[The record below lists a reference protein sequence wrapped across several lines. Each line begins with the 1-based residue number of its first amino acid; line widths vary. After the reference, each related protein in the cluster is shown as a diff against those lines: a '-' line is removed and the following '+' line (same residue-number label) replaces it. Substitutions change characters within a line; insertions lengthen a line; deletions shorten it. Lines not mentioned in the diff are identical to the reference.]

1 MIPNFLSSSWSPFFI
16 LIFIIHQVGFKCAI
30 FQSLIY
36 TLSNVKCESTH
47 LPHPL
52 QLRLVA
58 VDAGL
63 EVETIQTPWFW
74 GNSY

>member
-1 MIPNFLSSSWSPFFI
+1 ML
-16 LIFIIHQVGFKCAI
+16 

-36 TLSNVKCESTH
+36 KVSNVKCESTH

-74 GNSY
+74 ETVTDTVSRDMKMVFVISIKTQEDGHDGHSH